1 MLTFINGLSDDFMK
15 KYLGI
20 LLFVVFASCKDK
32 KASLQDEA
40 SLELGDFIEFF
51 PQESTPF
58 RVADTNLSKKISDS
72 LLIPIAVFSKFIP
85 DSSLEKD
92 FGKNAKVKL
101 YPLGRV
107 KEKGKEKETYIFI
120 KGESGNKRVGYLA
133 VFNKDQEFVDLEH
146 FVRSGFD
153 RSTSSYG
160 LLDSKFQIT
169 TYREEKRPGNELKFK
184 KNVYIFNTAANAL
197 TLIVTEPNEEMIEN
211 VINPIDTLPKKN
223 KFSGD
228 YVKDKYNFVSVRD
241 GRNPNEY
248 RFFIHF
254 EKNRRE
260 CVGEL
265 KGRARLVSKTMV
277 RFEEP
282 GNPCSLEF
290 VFGATT
296 VSMKE
301 VGGCGTY
308 RDIKCFFE
316 GTYPKK
322 REPKP
327 KTSSTKKA

>member
-1 MLTFINGLSDDFMK
+1 MLIFINGLSDDFMK

-40 SLELGDFIEFF
+40 SVEVTDFIEFF
-51 PQESTPF
+51 PQAATPF

-72 LLIPIAVFSKFIP
+72 LLIPVAVFSKFIP
-85 DSSLEKD
+85 DSLLQKD
-92 FGKNAKVKL
+92 FGKSAKVKL
-101 YPLGRV
+101 YPLARV
-107 KEKGKEKETYIFI
+107 KEKGKGKETYLFI
-120 KGESGNKRVGYLA
+120 KAESGSKRAGYLA
-133 VFNKDQEFVDLEH
+133 VFDKDETFTDMVQ

-184 KNVYIFNTAANAL
+184 RNVYIFNAAANVL

-223 KFSGD
+223 KLSGD
-228 YVKDKYNFVSVRD
+228 YVKDKNNFVSIRD
-241 GRNPNEY
+241 GRNPTEY
-248 RFFIHF
+248 RIFIHF
-254 EKNRRE
+254 EKNKRE

-265 KGRARLVSKTMV
+265 KGRARMVSKTMA

-282 GNPCSLEF
+282 GNPCSLEL

-296 VSMKE
+296 VTMKE

-316 GTYPKK
+316 GTYPRKK
-322 REPKP
+322 EVKP
-327 KTSSTKKA
+327 KTATKKA